1 MIALFYLGCALFGA
15 SLHLLFSQKKTAA
28 RAIELYL
35 LYLIVFCIGVSGIAG
50 AYFHTALAAST
61 AEKIGWAPGSPFQ
74 FEVAMANL
82 AVGVAGILCIWFR
95 GYFWLATLVIASIF
109 IYGAAY
115 GHFVQMAKGDHAPYN
130 SGVFL
135 YLNDIGI
142 PVVYDLLGLGYFWE
156 RRSVNKKF

>member
-1 MIALFYLGCALFGA
+1 MISIFYLSLALIGGT
-15 SLHLLFSQKKTAA
+15 LHFLFSKNKTKL
-28 RAIELYL
+28 RAVEIYL
-35 LYLIVFCIGVSGIAG
+35 LYFIVICIGVSGLAG
-50 AYFHTALAAST
+50 AYFHTFLAAQT
-61 AEKIGWAPGSPFQ
+61 AERIGWPAGNPFQ

-95 GYFWLATLVIASIF
+95 GYFWLATVIIASIF

-115 GHFVQMAKGDHAPYN
+115 GHFVQIAKGDLSPYN

-142 PVVYDLLGLGYFWE
+142 PMVYDLLAVVYFWG
-156 RRSVNKKF
+156 RKY

>member
-1 MIALFYLGCALFGA
+1 MISLFYLALALLGA
-15 SLHLLFSQKKTAA
+15 TLHFSFS
-28 RAIELYL
+28 RNNGWPRFFEIYL
-35 LYLIVFCIGVSGIAG
+35 LYFLVFCVGVSGLVG
-50 AYFHTALAAST
+50 AYFHTAFAAST

-95 GYFWLATLVIASIF
+95 GYFWLATIVIASIF

-115 GHFVQMAKGDHAPYN
+115 GHFVQIARGDHAPYN

-142 PVVYDLLGLGYFWE
+142 PMVYDLLGVGYFWG
-156 RRSVNKKF
+156 RRMRDNL

>member
-1 MIALFYLGCALFGA
+1 MISFFYLFLAIFGGT
-15 SLHLLFSQKKTAA
+15 LHFLFSKNKTRI
-28 RAIELYL
+28 RAVEIYL
-35 LYLIVFCIGVSGIAG
+35 LYFIIFCIGISGLAG
-50 AYFHTALAAST
+50 AYFHTFLAAQT

-82 AVGVAGILCIWFR
+82 AVGVAGVLCIWFR
-95 GYFWLATLVIASIF
+95 GYFWLATVIIASIF

-115 GHFVQMAKGDHAPYN
+115 GHFVQIAKGDLAPYN

-142 PVVYDLLGLGYFWE
+142 PMVYDLLAIIYF
-156 RRSVNKKF
+156 SKKPK